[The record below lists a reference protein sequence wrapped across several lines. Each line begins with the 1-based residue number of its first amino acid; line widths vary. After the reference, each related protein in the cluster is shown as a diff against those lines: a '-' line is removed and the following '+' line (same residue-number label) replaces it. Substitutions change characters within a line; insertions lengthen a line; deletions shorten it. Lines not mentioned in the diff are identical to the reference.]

1 MWLKYI
7 TIVIIKVFGLLI
19 FIFGLESS
27 RDELAHLPN
36 FLPFKPLQS
45 SPSQRLAL
53 SVLKPTI
60 SLLLH
65 QALNLSTLIVVV

>member
-27 RDELAHLPN
+27 RDE
-36 FLPFKPLQS
+36 FLISPKLS
-45 SPSQRLAL
+45 SFQTTT
-53 SVLKPTI
+53 V
-60 SLLLH
+60 
-65 QALNLSTLIVVV
+65 